1 MSFVSLNLAKAHM
14 NIYDF
19 NDDDLIQLYIDAA
32 EAWLGNYIGKPF
44 AEFDPTP
51 TATDPETGDPLPLPA
66 DFNPLPPD
74 LKLALLKLVAFY
86 YEQREAVSFGVSMQ
100 LAPYGVT
107 NAADSYRE
115 CFFGEE
121 GPTDGE

>member
-19 NDDDLIQLYIDAA
+19 NDDELIQLYIDAA
-32 EAWLGNYIGKPF
+32 EAWLANYIGEPLGYDPDWVGIYDDAGKPI
-44 AEFDPTP
+44 PP
-51 TATDPETGDPLPLPA
+51 PA
-66 DFNPLPPD
+66 DYNPMPAD
-74 LKLALLKLVAFY
+74 LKLAVLKLVAFY

-107 NAADSYRE
+107 NVADSYRKPW
-115 CFFGEE
+115 FGEE
-121 GPTDGE
+121 VPTDGE

>member
-19 NDDDLIQLYIDAA
+19 NDDELIQLYIDAA
-32 EAWLGNYIGKPF
+32 EAWLANYIGKPLGY
-44 AEFDPTP
+44 DPDWVGIYDDAGESIP
-51 TATDPETGDPLPLPA
+51 PPA
-66 DFNPLPPD
+66 DYNPMPAD
-74 LKLALLKLVAFY
+74 LKLAVLQLAAFR

-107 NAADSYRE
+107 SIADSYRE
-115 CFFGEE
+115 RWFGEE